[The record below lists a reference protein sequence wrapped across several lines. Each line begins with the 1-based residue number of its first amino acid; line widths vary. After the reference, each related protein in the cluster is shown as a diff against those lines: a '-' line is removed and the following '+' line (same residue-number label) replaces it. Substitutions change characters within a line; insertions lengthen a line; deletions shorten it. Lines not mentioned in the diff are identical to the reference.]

1 MSASPGNKRFIAL
14 PSLSG
19 CENSSMHHV
28 DIRWWCTI
36 MLELFHVVKEYGRD
50 TIAVDDVSLDLAAG
64 VVGLIGH
71 NGAGKT
77 TLLQMIATLI
87 KPSSGTI
94 KFHGVDIV
102 RKPDALRRRLGFLP
116 QDFGV
121 YPNLSALEFLQYFAA
136 LKGVR
141 DQNRVLDV
149 LRQVNLHEHAHRPA
163 ASFSGG
169 MRRRLGI
176 AQALLN
182 DPEVLIVDE
191 PTAGL
196 DPEERVRFRQLLRD
210 IGSSKL
216 VIVSTHIVSDVEH
229 MAGYL
234 AIMRRGRL
242 IAFDTPAAIVSAARG
257 QIWSAQVDEGQYQH
271 LRDNVRVLQ
280 AEQQQGGYLLR
291 IAHPHAP
298 VIGAIA
304 EEPRLE
310 EALMTHRFVFKE
322 QAA

>member
-1 MSASPGNKRFIAL
+1 
-14 PSLSG
+14 
-19 CENSSMHHV
+19 
-28 DIRWWCTI
+28 
-36 MLELFHVVKEYGRD
+36 MLELIHVVKSYGQD
-50 TIAVDDVSLDLAAG
+50 TPAVDDVSLDLASG

-77 TLLQMIATLI
+77 TLLQMVATLI

-94 KFHGVDIV
+94 KFHGTDIV
-102 RKPDALRRRLGFLP
+102 RKPELLRRHLGFLP

-121 YPNLSALEFLQYFAA
+121 YPNLSAIEFLQYFAA

-141 DQNRVLDV
+141 DQQRVREV
-149 LRQVNLHEHAHRPA
+149 LCLVNLHEHAHRPA
-163 ASFSGG
+163 SSFSGG

-196 DPEERVRFRQLLRD
+196 DPEERIRFRQLLRD

-216 VIVSTHIVSDVEH
+216 VIVSTHIVSDIEH
-229 MAGYL
+229 MAGHL
-234 AIMRRGRL
+234 AIIRGGRL
-242 IAFDTPAAIVSAARG
+242 IAFDTPGAIVNAARG
-257 QIWSAQVDEGQYQH
+257 EIWSAQVDEGQYQH
-271 LRDNVRVLQ
+271 LRDKVRVLQ
-280 AEQQQGGYLLR
+280 ADQSQGGYQLR

-298 VIGAIA
+298 VIGAVQ

-310 EALMTHRFVFKE
+310 EALMTHRFMLRE

>member
-1 MSASPGNKRFIAL
+1 
-14 PSLSG
+14 
-19 CENSSMHHV
+19 
-28 DIRWWCTI
+28 
-36 MLELFHVVKEYGRD
+36 MLELIHVAKQYGHD
-50 TIAVDDVSLDLAAG
+50 TLAVDDVSLDLDSG

-77 TLLQMIATLI
+77 SLLQMIATLI
-87 KPSSGTI
+87 RPSSGSI
-94 KFHGVDIV
+94 RFHGIDIV
-102 RKPDALRRRLGFLP
+102 RKPDELRRRLGFLP

-121 YPNLSALEFLQYFAA
+121 YPNLSAIEFLQYFAA

-141 DQNRVLDV
+141 DQRRLLEV
-149 LRQVNLHEHAHRPA
+149 LRQVNLHEYARRPA

-196 DPEERVRFRQLLRD
+196 DPEERMRFRQLLRD

-229 MAGYL
+229 MAGHL
-234 AIMRRGRL
+234 AVLRRGRL
-242 IAFDTPAAIVSAARG
+242 VAFDTPRAIVDQARG

-271 LRDNVRVLQ
+271 LRGSVRVLEAQ
-280 AEQQQGGYLLR
+280 SHQGGYRLR
-291 IAHPHAP
+291 IAHPHQP
-298 VIGAIA
+298 VMGALP
-304 EEPRLE
+304 EEPRLD
-310 EALMTHRFVFKE
+310 EALMTHRFAPLE
-322 QAA
+322 AAA